1 MRSTYGTTGLRKNSQ
16 GQIVSVN
23 KKIIV
28 FLVYASLVL
37 DNILL
42 TVVGKFIYGLLSLKY
57 TWNRPKRS
65 WNNCKIYISVPILP
79 IFLYQNEF
87 TQKKELDLNPPI
99 LLKKIVQDSMMGP
112 NVLNDTTNEFIHEN
126 SRVGGLFA
134 SKAFVQLL
142 VNPLV
147 GKATQVYGY
156 EVPFVTGTLLL
167 LFSSF
172 IFSLVSSFSW
182 LLLARREHS

>member
-1 MRSTYGTTGLRKNSQ
+1 M
-16 GQIVSVN
+16 
-23 KKIIV
+23 
-28 FLVYASLVL
+28 
-37 DNILL
+37 
-42 TVVGKFIYGLLSLKY
+42 
-57 TWNRPKRS
+57 
-65 WNNCKIYISVPILP
+65 PILP